1 MLKCWCAGVSGLK
14 MWERGWTSQKWAA
27 GVGGREV
34 EPRGDLP
41 SKGRDSCGGG
51 QEGRCG
57 AEWTQVGHGFD
68 DGVLRGPF

>member
-1 MLKCWCAGVSGLK
+1 

-57 AEWTQVGHGFD
+57 AE
-68 DGVLRGPF
+68 